1 MIQTNQKSPEAL
13 DQNKRK
19 TLQRRWASLR
29 FLIEPCL
36 RFFEGLQGRSH
47 EIFIK
52 RISEERTALHESQSM
67 AVIARRPGISEE
79 SLALARK
86 RKKIPMRDKPILIVD
101 DEKNIRLTL
110 SRSLEVL
117 GVETDSAEDGKEALV
132 KLREKEFGLI
142 LLDIRMPGVDGMEV
156 LRRVRKSRP
165 DIRIIILTA
174 YGTIELAVEA
184 MKLGAV
190 DFIQKP
196 FVPEQI
202 RERVAR
208 VMSGEKSGQ
217 SKDDRSHLFN

>member
-1 MIQTNQKSPEAL
+1 MIRISQESPEAS
-13 DQNKRK
+13 DRNTRK
-19 TLQRRWASLR
+19 TLQRRWATLR

-47 EIFIK
+47 EIFTK
-52 RISEERTALHESQSM
+52 RVSEERTALLESQSK
-67 AVIARRPGISEE
+67 AVIAQRPGISEE
-79 SLALARK
+79 SLAFARK

-156 LRRVRKSRP
+156 LRQVRESRP

-208 VMSGEKSGQ
+208 VMSREKSRQ

>member
-1 MIQTNQKSPEAL
+1 MIRTTQKSPKAL

-19 TLQRRWASLR
+19 TLQHRWVPFW
-29 FLIEPCL
+29 FLIELFL

-47 EIFIK
+47 EIFLK
-52 RISEERTALHESQSM
+52 RVSKERVVLNESQSQ
-67 AVIARRPGISEE
+67 AVIARRPGISEG
-79 SLALARK
+79 SLALA
-86 RKKIPMRDKPILIVD
+86 KKIIRIPMRDRPILIVD

-110 SRSLEVL
+110 SQSLEVL
-117 GVETDSAEDGKEALV
+117 GVETDSAEDGKEALA
-132 KLREKEFGLI
+132 KLSEKEFGLI

-156 LRRVRKSRP
+156 LRQVRDSRP

-174 YGTIELAVEA
+174 YGTIDLAVEA

-208 VMSGEKSGQ
+208 VMSREKIRQ
-217 SKDDRSHLFN
+217 SEDDRLNLLN

>member
-1 MIQTNQKSPEAL
+1 MIRISQESPEVL

-19 TLQRRWASLR
+19 TLQRRWATSR
-29 FLIEPCL
+29 NLIKPCL

-47 EIFIK
+47 EIFTK
-52 RISEERTALHESQSM
+52 RVSEERAALLESESK
-67 AVIARRPGISEE
+67 AVIAQRPGISEE
-79 SLALARK
+79 SFAFARK

-156 LRRVRKSRP
+156 LRQVRESRP

-208 VMSGEKSGQ
+208 VMSREKSRQ

>member
-1 MIQTNQKSPEAL
+1 MIQTSQKSPEVL

-19 TLQRRWASLR
+19 TLQPRWATLQ

-47 EIFIK
+47 EAFIK
-52 RISEERTALHESQSM
+52 RVSGERVALHESQSK

-79 SLALARK
+79 FLVLARK
-86 RKKIPMRDKPILIVD
+86 RKKIPLKDKPILIVD

-117 GVETDSAEDGKEALV
+117 GVETDSAEDGKEALL

-156 LRRVRKSRP
+156 LRQVRENRP
-165 DIRIIILTA
+165 EICIIILTA

-202 RERVAR
+202 RERVAQ
-208 VMSGEKSGQ
+208 VMSRGKIRQ
-217 SKDDRSHLFN
+217 SKNGRSHLFN

>member
-1 MIQTNQKSPEAL
+1 MIRISQESPEVL

-19 TLQRRWASLR
+19 TLQRRWATLR

-52 RISEERTALHESQSM
+52 RVSKERGALRESQSE
-67 AVIARRPGISEE
+67 AVIAQRPGISEE

-86 RKKIPMRDKPILIVD
+86 IKKIPMRDKPILIVD

-156 LRRVRKSRP
+156 LRQVRESRP

-208 VMSGEKSGQ
+208 VMSREKGRQ

>member
-1 MIQTNQKSPEAL
+1 MIRTSQKSPEAL
-13 DQNKRK
+13 GQKKRK
-19 TLQRRWASLR
+19 TLQRCWATLR

-36 RFFEGLQGRSH
+36 RFFESLQGRSH

-52 RISEERTALHESQSM
+52 RVSKERVALHESQSK
-67 AVIARRPGISEE
+67 AVIARRPGISEK

-86 RKKIPMRDKPILIVD
+86 IKKIPMRDKPILIVD

-117 GVETDSAEDGKEALV
+117 GVETDSAEDGKKALA

-156 LRRVRKSRP
+156 LRQVRESRP

-208 VMSGEKSGQ
+208 VMSREKSRQ

>member
-1 MIQTNQKSPEAL
+1 MIRTSQKSPEAL
-13 DQNKRK
+13 DKNTRK
-19 TLQRRWASLR
+19 TLQRRWATLR
-29 FLIEPCL
+29 FLIEPCV

-47 EIFIK
+47 VIFTK
-52 RISEERTALHESQSM
+52 RISEERAALHESQSK

-86 RKKIPMRDKPILIVD
+86 RKETSMRDKPILIVD

-110 SRSLEVL
+110 SRSWEAL

-132 KLREKEFGLI
+132 KLEEKEFGLI
-142 LLDIRMPGVDGMEV
+142 LLDLRMPGVDGMEV
-156 LRRVRKSRP
+156 LRQVRESRP

-202 RERVAR
+202 RERVAL
-208 VMSGEKSGQ
+208 VMSGGKIGQ

>member
-1 MIQTNQKSPEAL
+1 MIQTSQKSPEAL

-19 TLQRRWASLR
+19 TLQRRWTTLR

-52 RISEERTALHESQSM
+52 RVSKERVVLRESQSK
-67 AVIARRPGISEE
+67 AVIARMPGISEE
-79 SLALARK
+79 SLAVARK
-86 RKKIPMRDKPILIVD
+86 IKKIPMREKPILIVD

-110 SRSLEVL
+110 STSLEAL
-117 GVETDSAEDGKEALV
+117 GVETDSAEDGKEALT
-132 KLREKEFGLI
+132 KLRGKEFGLI
-142 LLDIRMPGVDGMEV
+142 LLDIRMPGMDGMEV
-156 LRRVRKSRP
+156 LRQVRESRP

-202 RERVAR
+202 RQRVAR
-208 VMSGEKSGQ
+208 VMSREKSRQ
-217 SKDDRSHLFN
+217 SKDDRIHLLN

>member
-1 MIQTNQKSPEAL
+1 MIRTSKKASEAL
-13 DQNKRK
+13 DQNERK
-19 TLQRRWASLR
+19 TLPRRWITLR
-29 FLIEPCL
+29 FLTGPFL
-36 RFFEGLQGRSH
+36 RFFEGLGDRSH

-52 RISEERTALHESQSM
+52 RVSEERAAIHESQSK

-79 SLALARK
+79 SLALARIT
-86 RKKIPMRDKPILIVD
+86 KKIPMRDKPVLIVD

-110 SRSLEVL
+110 SRSLEDL
-117 GVETDSAEDGKEALV
+117 GVETEGAEDGKEALA

-142 LLDIRMPGVDGMEV
+142 LLDIRMPGVDGMDV
-156 LRRVRKSRP
+156 LRQVRESRP

-196 FVPEQI
+196 FVPEQV

-208 VMSGEKSGQ
+208 LMSREENRQ
-217 SKDDRSHLFN
+217 SKDGRSHLFN

>member
-1 MIQTNQKSPEAL
+1 MIQTIQKSPEAL

-19 TLQRRWASLR
+19 TLQRRWATLR

-52 RISEERTALHESQSM
+52 RVSKERVAFLESQSK
-67 AVIARRPGISEE
+67 AVIARKPGISEE

-86 RKKIPMRDKPILIVD
+86 IKKIPMRDKPILIVD

-110 SRSLEVL
+110 STSLEAL

-156 LRRVRKSRP
+156 LRQVRESRP

-202 RERVAR
+202 RGRVAKVISMGKIR
-208 VMSGEKSGQ
+208 Q
-217 SKDDRSHLFN
+217 LKDDQSHHFN

>member
-1 MIQTNQKSPEAL
+1 MIRTSQKSPEAL

-19 TLQRRWASLR
+19 TLQRRWATLR
-29 FLIEPCL
+29 FLIKPCL

-52 RISEERTALHESQSM
+52 RVSKERVALRESQSK
-67 AVIARRPGISEE
+67 AVIAQRPGISEE

-86 RKKIPMRDKPILIVD
+86 IKKIPMRDKPILIVD

-156 LRRVRKSRP
+156 FRQVRESRP

-208 VMSGEKSGQ
+208 VMSREKSRQ

>member
-1 MIQTNQKSPEAL
+1 MIQTSEKSPEAL

-19 TLQRRWASLR
+19 TLQPRWATLR
-29 FLIEPCL
+29 FLFEPCL
-36 RFFEGLQGRSH
+36 RFFERLQGRSH

-52 RISEERTALHESQSM
+52 RVSEERAAIHESQSK
-67 AVIARRPGISEE
+67 AVIARGPGISEE

-86 RKKIPMRDKPILIVD
+86 IKKIPMRDKPVLIVD
-101 DEKNIRLTL
+101 DEKNIRLAL
-110 SRSLEVL
+110 SRSLEIL
-117 GVETDSAEDGKEALV
+117 GVETESTQDGEEALA

-142 LLDIRMPGVDGMEV
+142 LLDIRMPGMDGMEV
-156 LRRVRKSRP
+156 LRQVRESSP

-184 MKLGAV
+184 MKLGAD

-208 VMSGEKSGQ
+208 LI
-217 SKDDRSHLFN
+217 DREHGGRIKGNHPCIFN

>member
-1 MIQTNQKSPEAL
+1 MIRTSEKSPEAL

-19 TLQRRWASLR
+19 TLQRRWATLR
-29 FLIEPCL
+29 FLIEPCV

-110 SRSLEVL
+110 STSLEAL

-156 LRRVRKSRP
+156 LRQVRESRP

>member
-1 MIQTNQKSPEAL
+1 MIQTSQKSPEVL
-13 DQNKRK
+13 DQNERE
-19 TLQRRWASLR
+19 TLWRRWITLR
-29 FLIEPCL
+29 FLIEPFL
-36 RFFEGLQGRSH
+36 RFFKGLGDRSH

-52 RISEERTALHESQSM
+52 RVSEERAAIHESQSK
-67 AVIARRPGISEE
+67 AVVARRPGISEE
-79 SLALARK
+79 SLALAR
-86 RKKIPMRDKPILIVD
+86 RIKKIPMRDKPVLIVD

-117 GVETDSAEDGKEALV
+117 GVETDSAEDGKEALL

-142 LLDIRMPGVDGMEV
+142 LLDLRMPGVDGMDV
-156 LRRVRKSRP
+156 LRRVRESRP

-208 VMSGEKSGQ
+208 VMSKEKIGP

>member
-1 MIQTNQKSPEAL
+1 MIRTSEKSPEAL
-13 DQNKRK
+13 DQNERK
-19 TLQRRWASLR
+19 TLHRRWATLR

-52 RISEERTALHESQSM
+52 RVSKERVVLRESQSK

-86 RKKIPMRDKPILIVD
+86 IKKIPMRDKPILIVD

-142 LLDIRMPGVDGMEV
+142 LLDIRMPGVDGMGV
-156 LRRVRKSRP
+156 LRRGRKRRRDS
-165 DIRIIILTA
+165 
-174 YGTIELAVEA
+174 
-184 MKLGAV
+184 
-190 DFIQKP
+190 
-196 FVPEQI
+196 
-202 RERVAR
+202 
-208 VMSGEKSGQ
+208 
-217 SKDDRSHLFN
+217 

>member
-1 MIQTNQKSPEAL
+1 MIQTSEKSPEAL

-19 TLQRRWASLR
+19 TLQRRWATLR

-67 AVIARRPGISEE
+67 AVIARRRGISEE
-79 SLALARK
+79 SLALGRK
-86 RKKIPMRDKPILIVD
+86 REKIPMRDKPILIVD

-110 SRSLEVL
+110 LRSLEVL

-156 LRRVRKSRP
+156 LRQVRESRP

-174 YGTIELAVEA
+174 YGTIDLAVEA

-202 RERVAR
+202 RERIAR
-208 VMSGEKSGQ
+208 VMNREKIKQ
-217 SKDDRSHLFN
+217 SKDDRLHLFN